1 MSVIGIDTSNYTTS
15 IAFFDGVCG
24 ENCSK
29 LLPVKQ
35 GELGLR
41 QSDAVFAHIKSLPE
55 LSGRLFSNVPKE
67 DIAAIGVS
75 TRPRAVDGSYMP
87 CFLWPW
93 DGY

>member
-15 IAFFDGVCG
+15 IAYYDGVDG

-41 QSDAVFAHIKSLPE
+41 QSDAVFSHTKSPPQRMQRASVAYFADSMPQDFICRRFRCNCPE
-55 LSGRLFSNVPKE
+55 KRK
-67 DIAAIGVS
+67 
-75 TRPRAVDGSYMP
+75 
-87 CFLWPW
+87 
-93 DGY
+93 